1 MKTAVVVRFPSP
13 AEREARRQEQIR
25 ADVLA
30 LWLFP
35 FTFWDVF
42 AVQVQ
47 THVVLE
53 FKRR

>member
-1 MKTAVVVRFPSP
+1 VKTAVVIRFPTP
-13 AEREARRQEQIR
+13 AEREIRQQEQAQ
-25 ADVLA
+25 ADLLA

-42 AVQVQ
+42 AIKVQ